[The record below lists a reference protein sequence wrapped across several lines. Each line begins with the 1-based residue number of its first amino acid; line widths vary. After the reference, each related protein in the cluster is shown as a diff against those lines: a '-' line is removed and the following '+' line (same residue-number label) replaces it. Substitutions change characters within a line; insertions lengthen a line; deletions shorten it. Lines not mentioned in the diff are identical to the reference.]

1 MHKCRIRRSNSF
13 FCPPCLLL
21 GAKECGRVRRGG
33 RERNCYLLA
42 VAIDHGN
49 CTIYLAMSLLCT
61 NFPIF
66 SAGGGQR
73 QVLLALFYNL
83 YKTCYS
89 SVYLFFFRKCRFF
102 ITFKQFSPTCKLT
115 DVIIK

>member
-73 QVLLALFYNL
+73 QVLLALFTICT
-83 YKTCYS
+83 KFVIRRFICS
-89 SVYLFFFRKCRFF
+89 SFASVVSLLHLNN
-102 ITFKQFSPTCKLT
+102 SHLPAS
-115 DVIIK
+115 